1 MNRSEGTLDDRL
13 ENDLAS
19 IDWSKLSQHDAV
31 QFGLLLGKYRELTL
45 KPAYDRVAYMTT
57 FGGVIGIAV
66 ITAACWIAFLDGYTT
81 LLVVLLAQTLRGL
94 RLYLKHRKGRVV
106 INDLEDDIIAFVR
119 QLSKRHPV
127 DSGRQQS
134 HSCG

>member
-1 MNRSEGTLDDRL
+1 MSRNESTLDERL
-13 ENDLAS
+13 ENDVAP
-19 IDWSKLSQHDAV
+19 IEWSKLSQSDAV
-31 QFGLLLGKYRELTL
+31 EFGLLLGKYRELTL

-57 FGGVIGIAV
+57 FGGVIGIAA

-94 RLYLKHRKGRVV
+94 RLYLKHHKGRAI
-106 INDLEDDIIAFVR
+106 INDLEDDIIDFAR